1 MPSNESTFNPQ
12 KALKEQHPE
21 LAQKYEEL
29 WNKMYIYLKDNEK
42 MEEMVLNTWLGK
54 DVYIVSIA
62 GGTMAL
68 YTPQPFYKDV
78 IEMRFGEVLRE
89 AAQQVTGKRYELIFL
104 NLGEQPPAPDLPK
117 QAPSPQRP
125 AQQGKEEDYEY
136 TFDTFI
142 VGNSNRFAH
151 AAAVAVANT
160 PATAYN
166 PLFIYGGSGLGKT
179 HLLYAIMNKT
189 RENNP
194 NANIVYL
201 KGDDFTNELI
211 QAIQNGKQME
221 FRSKYRYADLFL
233 VDDIQFIAGKDS
245 TQDEFFHTFNTLY
258 EAKKQIVLTS
268 DRPPKEI
275 ATLEERLRTRFE
287 WGLLADV
294 QPPDFETRM
303 AIIRRKANI
312 LEVDLPEEVLN
323 IIANNVKTNIRQ
335 LEGAVKKLKA
345 FHQLTG
351 AQINATITMTA
362 IKDMFTDGGGKALT
376 PENIIMEVARYHSL
390 KPADLIGKK
399 RTSEVTMPRQIAMYI
414 IRETTDLS
422 LPNIGKSFGGR
433 DHTTV
438 MHAIKKV
445 EQEMTANPAFRNQ
458 VEELI
463 KNLKE
468 GE

>member
-12 KALKEQHPE
+12 QVLKEQHPE
-21 LAQKYEEL
+21 LAKQYAEL
-29 WNKMYIYLKDNEK
+29 WNNMYIYLKDNEK

-54 DVYIVSIA
+54 DVYIVSIT
-62 GGTMAL
+62 GNTMAL

-89 AAQQVTGKRYELIFL
+89 AAQQVSGKRYELLFL
-104 NLGEQPPAPDLPK
+104 NPGEQPPEPELPK
-117 QAPSPQRP
+117 PTPTPQ
-125 AQQGKEEDYEY
+125 QHNSKEEDYEY

-151 AAAVAVANT
+151 AAAVAVANM

-194 NANIVYL
+194 KANIVYL
-201 KGDDFTNELI
+201 KGDDFTNELV

-345 FHQLTG
+345 YHQLTG
-351 AQINATITMTA
+351 AQINASITMTA

-376 PENIIMEVARYHSL
+376 PENIILEVARYHNL

-422 LPNIGKSFGGR
+422 LPNIGKNFGGR

-445 EQEMTANPAFRNQ
+445 EQEMTANPTFRHQ

>member
-1 MPSNESTFNPQ
+1 MPSSESTFNPQ
-12 KALKEQHPE
+12 QALKEQHPE
-21 LAQKYEEL
+21 LARKYEDL
-29 WNKMYIYLKDNEK
+29 WNKMNTYLKENKK

-54 DVYIVSIA
+54 NVYIVSIA
-62 GGTMAL
+62 GNTMAL

-78 IEMRFGEVLRE
+78 IKARFYDVLRE
-89 AAQQVTGKRYELIFL
+89 AAKQVTGKRYELLIF
-104 NLGEQPPAPDLPK
+104 NADEQPPAPDLP
-117 QAPSPQRP
+117 QQSTAAPAPQQTGR
-125 AQQGKEEDYEY
+125 EEDYEY

-312 LEVDLPEEVLN
+312 LEVDLPEDVLN

-351 AQINATITMTA
+351 AQINAAVTMTA

-445 EQEMTANPAFRNQ
+445 EQEMTVNPTFRHQ

-468 GE
+468 NE

>member
-12 KALKEQHPE
+12 QALKEQYPE
-21 LAQKYEEL
+21 LAKKYQNL
-29 WNKMYIYLKDNEK
+29 WNNMYTYLKENDK

-62 GGTMAL
+62 GNTMAL

-78 IEMRFGEVLRE
+78 IEMRFGDVLRE
-89 AAQQVTGKRYELIFL
+89 AAQQVTGKRYELMFL
-104 NLGEQPPAPDLPK
+104 NAGEQPPTPELPQQTTNTPAPQHP
-117 QAPSPQRP
+117 
-125 AQQGKEEDYEY
+125 GKEEDYEY

-221 FRSKYRYADLFL
+221 FRNKYRYADLFL

-303 AIIRRKANI
+303 AIIRRKANN
-312 LEVDLPEEVLN
+312 LEVDLPEDVLN

-345 FHQLTG
+345 FQQLTG
-351 AQINATITMTA
+351 AQINAAVTMNA

-376 PENIIMEVARYHSL
+376 PENIILEVARYHSL

-422 LPNIGKSFGGR
+422 LPNIGKNFGGR

-445 EQEMTANPAFRNQ
+445 EQEMTVNPTFRHQ